1 MAGSVSKTIAF
12 IGFGLIGG
20 SIAKALRKKHPEYL
34 LYAWNPH
41 IEKVNT
47 AIADGVLNYAL
58 SSLQAP
64 ELHDA
69 DIVLLCAP
77 VESNCE
83 NLRAILP
90 VLNENVIISDI
101 GSVKT
106 GIHEEASRLGVEDR
120 FVGGHPMA
128 GSERT
133 GYLASKDYL
142 LENAYYV
149 ITSSDKADPEKV
161 QAMVDLAGD
170 LGALPIRMDYREHD
184 RVVAAVSHVP
194 HVIAA
199 SLVRLVRDS
208 DNPEQMMKTIA
219 AGGFKDI
226 TRIASSSPEMWQQI
240 CMTNAGNIT
249 ELLQKYI
256 DALSDIKRII
266 DEHSSEDI
274 KDFFSG
280 AREYRESFIDASSGP
295 IKRNYALSIDI
306 ADEPGVIASVSTML
320 AVHSLN
326 IKNIGITHNREI
338 ERGAL
343 KIEFWSGEDMEA
355 AKNILA
361 LHGYVICY

>member
-1 MAGSVSKTIAF
+1 MKTIAF

-20 SIAKALRKKHPEYL
+20 SIAKALKKSHPEYVL
-34 LYAWNPH
+34 IAWNPH
-41 IEKVNT
+41 IDKVT
-47 AIADGVLNYAL
+47 AAVGDGVIDLAL
-58 SSLQAP
+58 SSLTDPALS
-64 ELHDA
+64 EA

-77 VESNCE
+77 VESNSRNME
-83 NLRAILP
+83 TILP
-90 VLNENVIISDI
+90 LLKDDVIISDI

-106 GIHEEASRLGVEDR
+106 DIHETAIRLGIEDR

-133 GYLASKDYL
+133 GYYASKDYL
-142 LENAYYV
+142 LENAYYI
-149 ITSSDKADPEKV
+149 ITASDKADPARIE
-161 QAMVDLAGD
+161 AMVELAKDTG
-170 LGALPIRMDYREHD
+170 GIPIRMDYREHD

-208 DNPEQMMKTIA
+208 DNPEQLMKTIA

-226 TRIASSSPEMWQQI
+226 TRIASSSPDMWQQI
-240 CMTNAGNIT
+240 CMTNTENIT
-249 ELLQKYI
+249 DLLQKYI
-256 DALSDIKRII
+256 EALSDIRRVIG
-266 DEHSSEDI
+266 ERQPSEI
-274 KDFFSG
+274 RDFFSG

-295 IKRNYALSIDI
+295 IKSIYALSIDI

-326 IKNIGITHNREI
+326 IKNIGITHNREV

-343 KIEFWSGEDMEA
+343 RIEFWSSEDMEA